1 MPIDISSLFYTYN
14 IKTPLEHKALNDINL
29 HIEEGDF
36 LGLVGRTG
44 CGKSTLIQHLNALL
58 TPTSGVVKVD
68 EFINSSQKK
77 KTTKK
82 MSPLRKRVGL
92 VFQFSE
98 YQLFEETVLKD
109 VSFGPKNFN
118 RSKEESISDAKKAL
132 EMVGLDSSFYDR
144 SPFELSGG
152 EKRRVAIAGILAIK
166 PKYLVVDEPTSG
178 LDPMGAKDMMD
189 LFEKIH
195 QEGTT
200 IILVT
205 HDMDILL
212 SYCNKVVVME
222 EGKIVKQCSPTDLFE
237 IDCESYSLETPKV
250 LSFASS
256 LKNKGMNLDLKN
268 IKDVASLSKQISTI
282 RSKQNG

>member
-1 MPIDISSLFYTYN
+1 MPINISSLFYVYN
-14 IKTPLEHKALNDINL
+14 QNTPLEHKALNGIDLDIND
-29 HIEEGDF
+29 GDF

-58 TPTSGVVKVD
+58 VPTRGEVKVD
-68 EFINSSQKK
+68 EFTSSSEKK
-77 KTTKK
+77 KSTKK
-82 MSPLRKRVGL
+82 MSPLRKKVGL

-109 VSFGPKNFN
+109 VSFGPKNFG
-118 RSKEESISDAKKAL
+118 RSKTEAVEDAKKAL
-132 EMVGLDSSFYDR
+132 ELVGLDPSFYER

-178 LDPMGAKDMMD
+178 LDPMGAKEMMD
-189 LFEKIH
+189 LFSKIH
-195 QEGTT
+195 DEGTT
-200 IILVT
+200 VIIVT

-212 SYCNKVVVME
+212 SYCNRVVVME
-222 EGKIVKQCSPTDLFE
+222 EGKIVKACSPSELFDF
-237 IDCESYSLETPKV
+237 DCESYSLETPKV

-256 LKNKGMNLDLKN
+256 LKRKGMDIDLKSV
-268 IKDVASLSKQISTI
+268 KDVSSLSRQII
-282 RSKQNG
+282 KEKEAK

>member
-1 MPIDISSLFYTYN
+1 MPIDISSLYYIYN
-14 IKTPLEHKALNDINL
+14 PKTPLEHKALNGIDLKIDD
-29 HIEEGDF
+29 GDF
-36 LGLVGRTG
+36 LGVVGRTG

-58 TPTSGVVKVD
+58 VPTSGIIKVD
-68 EFINSSQKK
+68 EFINSSEKK
-77 KTTKK
+77 KSTKK

-109 VSFGPKNFN
+109 VAFGPKNFGRKKDEAIEN
-118 RSKEESISDAKKAL
+118 AKKAL
-132 EMVGLDSSFYDR
+132 SLVGLDSSFYER

-178 LDPMGAKDMMD
+178 LDPMGAKEMMD
-189 LFEKIH
+189 LFSKIH
-195 QEGTT
+195 DEGTT

-222 EGKIVKQCSPTDLFE
+222 EGKIIRQCSPNSLFDF
-237 IDCESYSLETPKV
+237 DCEAYSLETPKV
-250 LSFASS
+250 LSFASC
-256 LKNKGMNLDLKN
+256 LKGDGMKLDLN
-268 IKDVASLSKQISTI
+268 SVKDVSSLSKEII
-282 RSKQNG
+282 KARRIK

>member
-14 IKTPLEHKALNDINL
+14 IKTPLEHRALNDINL

-109 VSFGPKNFN
+109 VCFGPKNFN
-118 RSKEESISDAKKAL
+118 RSKEESIYDAKKAL

-222 EGKIVKQCSPTDLFE
+222 EGKIVKQCSPNALFE

-250 LSFASS
+250 LSFASI
-256 LKNKGMNLDLKN
+256 LKNKGMDLDLKN
-268 IKDVASLSKQISTI
+268 IKDVESLSKQIFSL
-282 RSKQNG
+282 RSKRNG